1 MVIKEENTDKTLRS
15 MPVRCSINV
24 RKTPN
29 RGRCSGNAQ
38 SISVNVAEERIW
50 DSEPEFPTVYT

>member
-1 MVIKEENTDKTLRS
+1 MIKEENTDKTLRS
-15 MPVRCSINV
+15 MPVSCSKNV

-29 RGRCSGNAQ
+29 RGRCSGDAQ
-38 SISVNVAEERIW
+38 SISGNVTEERIW